1 MSGNTHFVSI
11 EDTSYGGQIANRIG
25 IKIKSMSL
33 FRNVVVVVCIL
44 RNGLLLDTTLLKIE
58 GNDYHEW
65 QGDDSYLVQL
75 ILNKL
80 GFVKKIFE
88 LPDA

>member
-58 GNDYHEW
+58 GNDYNWNSWRDGEFA
-65 QGDDSYLVQL
+65 SL
-75 ILNKL
+75 KST
-80 GFVKKIFE
+80 K
-88 LPDA
+88 